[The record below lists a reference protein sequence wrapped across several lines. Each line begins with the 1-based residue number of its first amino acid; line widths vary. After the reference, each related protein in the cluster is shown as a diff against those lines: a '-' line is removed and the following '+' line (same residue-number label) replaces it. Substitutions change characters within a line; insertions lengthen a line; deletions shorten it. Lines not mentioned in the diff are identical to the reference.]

1 MLSHCNQ
8 LVLVGCNVHAT
19 LIRFQI
25 IDDNT
30 EQIIGDCASFC
41 SDVDSKFRW
50 WENEVK
56 ADASKYCSGI
66 GCCQETISR
75 ASKPREALYWPFDFN
90 TSSVSPIGGSTSTP
104 AVCRQLEKQR
114 GARIYLTVDLTWTV
128 WINHVA
134 MRI

>member
-1 MLSHCNQ
+1 MLSQCNQ
-8 LVLVGCNVHAT
+8 LVLIGCNVHAT

-56 ADASKYCSGI
+56 ADAGKYCSGI

-75 ASKPREALYWPFDFN
+75 AKNLIGWVHAPF
-90 TSSVSPIGGSTSTP
+90 SSL
-104 AVCRQLEKQR
+104 A
-114 GARIYLTVDLTWTV
+114 
-128 WINHVA
+128 
-134 MRI
+134 